1 MVHSVRRPGRK
12 TLLRG
17 PTTVE
22 CPLGPGKWR
31 GRGYRVARV
40 PDMLVVDGVKKVL
53 FQNRLAVSLLHQNA
67 MPVSDDQNLL
77 VNALTSEEQMQL
89 IEDWDR
95 YDVDQSG
102 AGDATSAIC
111 VSTVVSGSRDSSWP
125 ERGLPSNL
133 ETHAACVSPNSVP
146 PCICAGTVTKQEFLE
161 GEAAWFKRV
170 YGTEISKEDLDEKF
184 LFWERTR
191 DKDKS
196 GEVSWHEYSESKA
209 MLILDQRGD
218 LKNAL
223 TKEEVADAREA
234 FNVIDKDGSDAISES
249 EARAFFEKRAKRD
262 VENGLR
268 TAKAADAFVEKQT
281 KMLFFFKDADASG
294 TVDFDEF
301 IAEEAKN
308 IIGDRFQENKSSL
321 SSDIQ
326 KDKQAGTV
334 VASDDAD
341 AAPSIL
347 TDDQIEHAK
356 MKFADWDT
364 DNSGS
369 LSLKELQS
377 ITKDLNLK
385 VTAKQF
391 RSAIKKQFK
400 KADTDGDKS
409 LSFEEFLPIYN
420 ILYIEEMDF
429 NDV

>member
-1 MVHSVRRPGRK
+1 
-12 TLLRG
+12 
-17 PTTVE
+17 
-22 CPLGPGKWR
+22 
-31 GRGYRVARV
+31 
-40 PDMLVVDGVKKVL
+40 
-53 FQNRLAVSLLHQNA
+53 
-67 MPVSDDQNLL
+67 
-77 VNALTSEEQMQL
+77 
-89 IEDWDR
+89 
-95 YDVDQSG
+95 
-102 AGDATSAIC
+102 
-111 VSTVVSGSRDSSWP
+111 
-125 ERGLPSNL
+125 
-133 ETHAACVSPNSVP
+133 
-146 PCICAGTVTKQEFLE
+146 
-161 GEAAWFKRV
+161 
-170 YGTEISKEDLDEKF
+170 
-184 LFWERTR
+184 
-191 DKDKS
+191 
-196 GEVSWHEYSESKA
+196 
-209 MLILDQRGD
+209 
-218 LKNAL
+218 
-223 TKEEVADAREA
+223 
-234 FNVIDKDGSDAISES
+234 
-249 EARAFFEKRAKRD
+249 
-262 VENGLR
+262 
-268 TAKAADAFVEKQT
+268 
-281 KMLFFFKDADASG
+281 MLFFFKDADASG